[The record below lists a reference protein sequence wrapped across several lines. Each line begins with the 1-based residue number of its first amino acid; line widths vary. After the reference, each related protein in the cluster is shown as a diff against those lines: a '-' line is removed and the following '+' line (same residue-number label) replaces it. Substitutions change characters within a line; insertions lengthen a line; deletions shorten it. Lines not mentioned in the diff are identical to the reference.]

1 MCHQR
6 LLNGLSAGRF
16 ENGDVTEDRLKSV
29 CFNSY
34 FFFITL
40 KQLKMKFK
48 ANTLNFKRQSWEI
61 YIHVLEKSF
70 QLLIF

>member
-1 MCHQR
+1 MCQQR

-16 ENGDVTEDRLKSV
+16 ENGDVTEDRLKRV

-48 ANTLNFKRQSWEI
+48 ANTLNFKRQS
-61 YIHVLEKSF
+61 
-70 QLLIF
+70 

>member
-34 FFFITL
+34 FFFDYSE
-40 KQLKMKFK
+40 
-48 ANTLNFKRQSWEI
+48 AVENEI
-61 YIHVLEKSF
+61 
-70 QLLIF
+70 